1 MLQLEGPVVVAGD
14 WHGNINFA
22 LGAIKQAHSMGTS
35 TILHVGD
42 FGYFRPSALNG
53 LEHLLLFL
61 GITIYWIDGN
71 HENHDLLSTLARDE
85 DGLAQTGQN
94 MYHIKRGTVFEVDGV
109 KWLGLGGAASVDRQW
124 RTEGWDWWPGEL
136 ISNQEAEYA
145 CSHGPVHVMLSH
157 DAPHGSEILSLNGRK
172 TSPMWPSIDLVTASQ
187 QRDILTD
194 VVKTVKPEVVFHGH
208 WHIRYTEDVS
218 VDSRIVRFEGL
229 DCDGARGYTRN
240 IVLVDSYGN
249 LI

>member
-124 RTEGWDWWPGEL
+124 RTEGLDWWPGEL
-136 ISNQEAEYA
+136 ISNQEVVCLLSWTSSCYA
-145 CSHGPVHVMLSH
+145 
-157 DAPHGSEILSLNGRK
+157 I
-172 TSPMWPSIDLVTASQ
+172 
-187 QRDILTD
+187 
-194 VVKTVKPEVVFHGH
+194 
-208 WHIRYTEDVS
+208 
-218 VDSRIVRFEGL
+218 SRCPTWL
-229 DCDGARGYTRN
+229 RN
-240 IVLVDSYGN
+240 S
-249 LI
+249 